1 MGEAPGALID
11 DTALGDY
18 QIVRPLGRGGMGLV
32 FLGHDPVLDR
42 PVAIK
47 LIATAAPSTAAR
59 ERFLIEARAI
69 ARLAHPNVVAV
80 YRAGETRD
88 GRPFLVQELVR
99 GQSLDRLTP
108 PLSAAEV
115 RRIGVEIARG
125 LAAAH
130 RRGVLHRDLKPANV
144 MIADDGTVKLLDFGL
159 AKLRPLDARGL
170 AIAEAPAPLVEDA
183 TPSTRDGRRPAS
195 TVDAVAVTADAPP
208 PAAMLAAPPVAETVG
223 APLTATAAAVDAP
236 AVDAPAVE
244 APATLTQTGAVLGT
258 PRYMAPEQWRGE
270 PATERTDVY
279 ALGAVLFELAS
290 GRPVHPTRDLDELR
304 AAVVDGD
311 APPLASVAPA
321 VDAALAAVIDR
332 ALARDPAA
340 RPASADALAL
350 ALATAGGAAA
360 PARVDNPYRGLAA
373 FGAEDRALFFGRG
386 ADVGAIVD
394 RLRGEQAVIVV
405 GDSGVGKSS
414 LVRAGVL
421 PAIAAGGLGGERA
434 WATATLRPG
443 ADPVAAA
450 AAALGGAGELDAR
463 LAAATA
469 GGRGLVLFVDQAE
482 ELITQC
488 ERAVATRFAD
498 ALVSALARDPG
509 LRVIASVRGDFV
521 TRLAEVPGLAA
532 LVTRGL
538 HLIGPLDDAGRREAI
553 VGPAQVA
560 GVEFE
565 PAAVDALSA
574 DSAGRGGLPLLQ
586 FALTLLW
593 QRRDVA
599 AARMTAADV
608 AAIGGVAGALAR
620 HADGVIAALDP
631 AGRELARRILTGLVT
646 ADGTTAVRDA
656 SELAARGPAAEA
668 TLAAL
673 IDGRLIVARD
683 GTGGASYA
691 LAHDALID
699 HWSTLAGWLADDV
712 GVRARRQRLAAAA
725 AEWERLGRGKDGLL
739 IGRPLAEAAALDELP
754 PREAALIAAS
764 RRAVRRRRRGA
775 VALAGLALAAIAA
788 AWFGTR
794 WANQRARDREVARH
808 VTHAEALAAEAAAEV
823 ARLRELRATA
833 FADFDVAVA
842 TNDPAIERRAEATWA
857 EALAVG
863 TRAEIHY
870 RDATIALEPALLL
883 ESRPALRRR
892 MAELLLALVELARI
906 AHDAAAVAELTAR
919 VAPYDPA
926 RVPTGAATG
935 TLVVEVTPP
944 AEVTVRCAEP
954 AAPRRLGAPR
964 LVAVGG
970 RHVLTVPATLCT
982 VAAVAPDHVPVTEAT
997 VVPADQWH
1005 TVRLVLPAATAQ
1017 PPDFAFVP
1025 AGWFLYGAADPES
1038 VRKSIAAP
1046 PEHPVFQR
1054 AFWIA
1059 RHEVTFAAWIDYLDA
1074 LAPGERAERR
1084 PMASGPTTMSLQL
1097 VADPRDGWVIELG
1110 DGTTT
1115 RRHARG
1121 EPVVYP
1127 GRTVRRTQAWE
1138 RWPVVGV
1145 RVADARAYAAW
1156 LDRTG
1161 RVPGARLCT
1170 NAEWERAARGADDRL
1185 YPHGD
1190 ALAPDDANWI
1200 KTYDEQAGALGLDEV
1215 GSHPA
1220 SDSPFGVADLA
1231 GNAWEFVDAP
1241 ADIALTRGGG
1251 WYYGARALRASNL
1264 VGSEPRYRDT
1274 ATGVRIC
1281 ADPR

>member
-1 MGEAPGALID
+1 VGEAAGALID

-99 GQSLDRLTP
+99 GQSLDRLLP
-108 PLSAAEV
+108 PLPPAEV

-130 RRGVLHRDLKPANV
+130 RKGVLHRDLKPANV

-159 AKLRPLDARGL
+159 AKLRPLDQRGV
-170 AIAEAPAPLVEDA
+170 AIAEAPPPATGDA
-183 TPSTRDGRRPAS
+183 TPSTRDGRRRAPD
-195 TVDAVAVTADAPP
+195 VDAVAVTADAPP
-208 PAAMLAAPPVAETVG
+208 PAAAPLAEPAG
-223 APLTATAAAVDAP
+223 APLAGAVDAP
-236 AVDAPAVE
+236 AAE
-244 APATLTQTGAVLGT
+244 APVALTQTGAVLGT

-304 AAVVDGD
+304 VAVVDGD
-311 APPLASVAPA
+311 APPLASVAPG
-321 VDAALAAVIDR
+321 VDPALAAVIDR
-332 ALARDPAA
+332 ALARDAAA
-340 RPASADALAL
+340 RPASADAMAL
-350 ALATAGGAAA
+350 ALATASDGAT

-394 RLRGEQAVIVV
+394 RLRSEQAVIVV

-434 WATATLRPG
+434 WATATMRPG
-443 ADPVAAA
+443 ADPLAAA
-450 AAALGGAGELDAR
+450 AAVLDGDGGFEAR

-469 GGRGLVLFVDQAE
+469 GGGGLVLFVDQAE

-488 ERAVATRFAD
+488 DRAVAARFAD

-538 HLIGPLDDAGRREAI
+538 QLVSPLDDAGRREAI

-565 PAAVDALSA
+565 AAAVDALCA

-599 AARMTAADV
+599 AARITAADV

-631 AGRELARRILTGLVT
+631 RGRELARRILTGLVT

-656 SELAARGPAAEA
+656 GELALRGAGAEA

-673 IDGRLIVARD
+673 IDGRLVVARD
-683 GTGGASYA
+683 GRGGASYA
-691 LAHDALID
+691 LAHDALIA
-699 HWSTLAGWLADDV
+699 HWSTLVGWLADDV
-712 GVRARRQRLAAAA
+712 GLRARRQRLTVAA
-725 AEWERLGRGKDGLL
+725 AEWERLGRGRDGLL
-739 IGRPLAEAAALDELP
+739 VGRPLAEAAELDDLL

-764 RRAVRRRRRGA
+764 RRAVRRRRALG

-808 VTHAEALAAEAAAEV
+808 VAHAEALAAEGAGEV
-823 ARLRELRATA
+823 TRLRALRTTA

-857 EALAVG
+857 EA
-863 TRAEIHY
+863 RAARAHAEARY

-883 ESRPALRRR
+883 DSRPAFRRR
-892 MAELLLALVELARI
+892 MAELLLALVELATLD
-906 AHDAAAVAELTAR
+906 HDAAAVAELTAR
-919 VAPYDPA
+919 IAPYDPS
-926 RVPTGAATG
+926 RVPVAAATG
-935 TLVVEVTPP
+935 TLVVEVTP
-944 AEVTVRCAEP
+944 AAQVTVRCAEP
-954 AAPRRLGAPR
+954 GAPHRLGPPR
-964 LVAVGG
+964 MVATGA
-970 RHVLTVPATLCT
+970 RHVLAVPATLCT
-982 VAAVAPDHVPVTEAT
+982 VGAVAPDHVAVTEAT
-997 VVPADQWH
+997 VVPAERWH
-1005 TVRLVLPAATAQ
+1005 TVRLTLPPASAP
-1017 PPDFAFVP
+1017 PPDFVFVP

-1038 VRKSIAAP
+1038 VRQSIAAP

-1059 RHEVTFAAWIDYLDA
+1059 RHETTFAAWIEYLDA
-1074 LAPGERAERR
+1074 LPPGERDERR

-1097 VADPRDGWVIELG
+1097 VDTPTGAWSLELA

-1127 GRTVRRTQAWE
+1127 GRTLRRAQAWE

-1156 LDRTG
+1156 LDHTG

-1190 ALAPDDANWI
+1190 ELAPDDANWI
-1200 KTYDEQAGALGLDEV
+1200 KTYDEKAGALGLDEV

-1241 ADIALTRGGG
+1241 PDLALTRGGG
-1251 WYYGARALRASNL
+1251 WYYGARAVRASNL
-1264 VGSEPRYRDT
+1264 VGSEPRFRDT
-1274 ATGVRIC
+1274 ATGVRVC

>member
-1 MGEAPGALID
+1 MGEAAGALID
-11 DTALGDY
+11 DTALGEY

-99 GQSLDRLTP
+99 GHSLDRLTP
-108 PLSAAEV
+108 PLAPAEV

-130 RRGVLHRDLKPANV
+130 RKGVLHRDLKPANV

-159 AKLRPLDARGL
+159 AKLRPLDQRGV
-170 AIAEAPAPLVEDA
+170 AIAEAPAPLADA
-183 TPSTRDGRRPAS
+183 TPSTRDGRRRAPD
-195 TVDAVAVTADAPP
+195 VDAVAVTADAPP
-208 PAAMLAAPPVAETVG
+208 PSPAPTAAAPAPVAETAGV
-223 APLTATAAAVDAP
+223 PLAATPGSPDT
-236 AVDAPAVE
+236 VE
-244 APATLTQTGAVLGT
+244 APVALTQTGAVLGT

-304 AAVVDGD
+304 AAVLDGD
-311 APPLASVAPA
+311 APPLASVAPEI
-321 VDAALAAVIDR
+321 DAALAAVIDR

-350 ALATAGGAAA
+350 ALATASDGAT

-394 RLRGEQAVIVV
+394 RLRSEQAVVVV

-434 WATATLRPG
+434 WATATMRPG
-443 ADPVAAA
+443 ADPLAAA
-450 AAALGGAGELDAR
+450 AAALDGDGGFEAR
-463 LAAATA
+463 LTAAT
-469 GGRGLVLFVDQAE
+469 GGGGGLVLFVDQAE
-482 ELITQC
+482 ELITQSA
-488 ERAVATRFAD
+488 RAVAARFAD
-498 ALVSALARDPG
+498 ALVAALARDPG

-538 HLIGPLDDAGRREAI
+538 QLVSPLDDAGRREAI

-565 PAAVDALSA
+565 PAAVDALCA

-599 AARMTAADV
+599 AARITAADV

-631 AGRELARRILTGLVT
+631 RGRELARRILTGLVT

-656 SELAARGPAAEA
+656 GELALRGAGAEA
-668 TLAAL
+668 ALAAL

-683 GTGGASYA
+683 GRDGASYA
-691 LAHDALID
+691 LAHDALIA

-712 GVRARRQRLAAAA
+712 GLRARRQRLAAAA
-725 AEWERLGRGKDGLL
+725 AEWERLGRGRDGLL
-739 IGRPLAEAAALDELP
+739 VGRPLAEAAELDDLP
-754 PREAALIAAS
+754 AREVALIAAS
-764 RRAVRRRRRGA
+764 RRAIRRRRALG
-775 VALAGLALAAIAA
+775 VALAGLALAAVAA
-788 AWFGTR
+788 VWLGTR
-794 WANQRARDREVARH
+794 WANQRARDREVARRLVRADELDVEATRQH
-808 VTHAEALAAEAAAEV
+808 AALLAARADAFAAFDRAYTTFLDEDDRRADDAWAIAEAQAAA
-823 ARLRELRATA
+823 LRQTYRKGAS
-833 FADFDVAVA
+833 
-842 TNDPAIERRAEATWA
+842 AIEA
-857 EALAVG
+857 
-863 TRAEIHY
+863 
-870 RDATIALEPALLL
+870 ALLL
-883 ESRPALRRR
+883 GATPALRRR
-892 MAELLLALVELARI
+892 MAEHLADQADLADLEHDTAARDDLRERTATYDAALAARWTAPATLTVALPAPARI
-906 AHDAAAVAELTAR
+906 V
-919 VAPYDPA
+919 
-926 RVPTGAATG
+926 
-935 TLVVEVTPP
+935 
-944 AEVTVRCAEP
+944 VRCRVD
-954 AAPRRLGAPR
+954 AAPRRTLGLPVFDA
-964 LVAVGG
+964 
-970 RHVLTVPATLCT
+970 T
-982 VAAVAPDHVPVTEAT
+982 VASAVVEVPPTTCLVEVTGPDTVDVRAPVALAPGEHRTMA
-997 VVPADQWH
+997 
-1005 TVRLVLPAATAQ
+1005 LPLPPRAAQ
-1017 PPDFAFVP
+1017 PSGFVFVP
-1025 AGWFLYGAADPES
+1025 AGRFLYGAPQGNS
-1038 VRKSIAAP
+1038 IRRTIAAP
-1046 PEHPVFQR
+1046 PQHAVELP

-1059 RHEVTFAAWIDYLDA
+1059 RTEVTMDDYIAYLER
-1074 LAPGERAERR
+1074 LAPDARAERR
-1084 PMASGPTTMSLQL
+1084 PRSAAGFAGGLEL
-1097 VADPRDGWVIELG
+1097 ERDPDGVWVIVFSHAEV
-1110 DGTTT
+1110 TY
-1115 RRHARG
+1115 RVRHDQRFRYQGRAARVEQDWG
-1121 EPVVYP
+1121 RFPV
-1127 GRTVRRTQAWE
+1127 A
-1138 RWPVVGV
+1138 GV
-1145 RVADARAYAAW
+1145 TIADARAYAAW
-1156 LDRTG
+1156 LDASG
-1161 RVPGARLCT
+1161 RVAGARLCT
-1170 NAEWERAARGADDRL
+1170 DAEWERAARGADDRT

-1190 ALAPDDANWI
+1190 QLDDDDANRDR
-1200 KTYDEQAGALGLDEV
+1200 TYGQVPTAFGPDEV

-1220 SDSPFGVADLA
+1220 SDSVFGVADLT
-1231 GNAWEFVDAP
+1231 GNVWEFVDSPPHA
-1241 ADIALTRGGG
+1241 IILRGGG
-1251 WYYGARALRASNL
+1251 WYQGNMSLWATNRWAGEPQLRDVLTGIRLCASAR
-1264 VGSEPRYRDT
+1264 
-1274 ATGVRIC
+1274 
-1281 ADPR
+1281 

>member
-1 MGEAPGALID
+1 MGEAAGALID

-99 GQSLDRLTP
+99 GRSLDRLTP
-108 PLSAAEV
+108 PLPPAEV

-130 RRGVLHRDLKPANV
+130 RKGVLHRDLKPANV

-159 AKLRPLDARGL
+159 AKLRPLDQRGV
-170 AIAEAPAPLVEDA
+170 AIAEAPPPPADA
-183 TPSTRDGRRPAS
+183 TPSTRDGRRRAAD
-195 TVDAVAVTADAPP
+195 VDAVAVTADAPP
-208 PAAMLAAPPVAETVG
+208 PAAAPLAEPAG
-223 APLTATAAAVDAP
+223 APLAGALDASAAAEPP
-236 AVDAPAVE
+236 AA
-244 APATLTQTGAVLGT
+244 LTQTGAVLGT

-311 APPLASVAPA
+311 APPLASVAPGI
-321 VDAALAAVIDR
+321 DAALAAVIDR
-332 ALARDPAA
+332 ALARDPAT

-350 ALATAGGAAA
+350 ALATASDGAT

-394 RLRGEQAVIVV
+394 RLRSEQAVVVV

-434 WATATLRPG
+434 WATAAMRPG
-443 ADPVAAA
+443 ADPLTAAA
-450 AAALGGAGELDAR
+450 AVLDGDGGFEAR

-469 GGRGLVLFVDQAE
+469 GGGGLVLFVDQAE

-488 ERAVATRFAD
+488 DRAVAARFAD

-538 HLIGPLDDAGRREAI
+538 HLVGPLDDAGRREAI

-560 GVEFE
+560 GVAFE
-565 PAAVDALSA
+565 AAAVDALAA

-599 AARMTAADV
+599 AARITLADV

-631 AGRELARRILTGLVT
+631 RGRELARRILTGLVT
-646 ADGTTAVRDA
+646 ADGTSAVRDA
-656 SELAARGPAAEA
+656 SELALRGAEGEA

-673 IDGRLIVARD
+673 IDGRLVVARD
-683 GTGGASYA
+683 GRGGASYA
-691 LAHDALID
+691 LAHDALIA
-699 HWSTLAGWLADDV
+699 HWSTLVGWLADDV
-712 GVRARRQRLAAAA
+712 GLRARRQRLTVAA
-725 AEWERLGRGKDGLL
+725 AEWERLGRGRDGLL
-739 IGRPLAEAAALDELP
+739 VGRPLAEAAELDDLL

-764 RRAVRRRRRGA
+764 RRAVRRRRALG

-808 VTHAEALAAEAAAEV
+808 VAHAEALAAEGAGEV
-823 ARLRELRATA
+823 TRLRALRTTA

-857 EALAVG
+857 EA
-863 TRAEIHY
+863 RAARAHAEARY

-883 ESRPALRRR
+883 DSRPAFRRR
-892 MAELLLALVELARI
+892 MAELLLVLVELATLD
-906 AHDAAAVAELTAR
+906 HDAAAVAELTAR
-919 VAPYDPA
+919 IAPYDPS
-926 RVPTGAATG
+926 RVPVAAATG
-935 TLVVEVTPP
+935 TLVVEVTP
-944 AEVTVRCAEP
+944 AAQVTVRCAEP
-954 AAPRRLGAPR
+954 GAPHRLGPPR
-964 LVAVGG
+964 MVATGA
-970 RHVLTVPATLCT
+970 RHVLAVPATLCT
-982 VAAVAPDHVPVTEAT
+982 VGAVAPDHVAVTEAT
-997 VVPADQWH
+997 VVPAERWH
-1005 TVRLVLPAATAQ
+1005 TVRLTLPPASAP
-1017 PPDFAFVP
+1017 PPDFVFVP

-1038 VRKSIAAP
+1038 VRQSIAAP

-1059 RHEVTFAAWIDYLDA
+1059 RHETTFAAWIEYLDA
-1074 LAPGERAERR
+1074 LPPGERDERR

-1097 VADPRDGWVIELG
+1097 VDTPTGAWSLELA

-1127 GRTVRRTQAWE
+1127 GRTLRRAQAWE

-1156 LDRTG
+1156 LDHTG

-1190 ALAPDDANWI
+1190 ELAPDDANWI
-1200 KTYDEQAGALGLDEV
+1200 KTYDEKAGALGLDEV

-1241 ADIALTRGGG
+1241 PDIALTRGGG
-1251 WYYGARALRASNL
+1251 WYYGARAVRASNL
-1264 VGSEPRYRDT
+1264 VGSEPRFRDT
-1274 ATGVRIC
+1274 ATGLRVC

>member
-1 MGEAPGALID
+1 MGEAAGALID

-99 GQSLDRLTP
+99 GHSLDRLIP
-108 PLSAAEV
+108 PLAPAEV

-159 AKLRPLDARGL
+159 AKLRPLDPRGV
-170 AIAEAPAPLVEDA
+170 ASAEAPPPLADA
-183 TPSTRDGRRPAS
+183 TPSTRDGRRRAPD
-195 TVDAVAVTADAPP
+195 VDAVAVTADAPP
-208 PAAMLAAPPVAETVG
+208 PSPVPTAAAPAPVAETAGV
-223 APLTATAAAVDAP
+223 PLAAAPDSP
-236 AVDAPAVE
+236 DAVE
-244 APATLTQTGAVLGT
+244 APVALTQTGAVLGT

-304 AAVVDGD
+304 AAVVDGH
-311 APPLASVAPA
+311 APPLATVAPGI
-321 VDAALAAVIDR
+321 DAALAAVIGR

-350 ALATAGGAAA
+350 ALATASDAAT
-360 PARVDNPYRGLAA
+360 PTRVDNPYRGLAA
-373 FGAEDRALFFGRG
+373 FAAEDRALFFGRG

-394 RLRGEQAVIVV
+394 RLRSEQAVVIV

-434 WATATLRPG
+434 WGTATMRPG
-443 ADPVAAA
+443 VDPIAAA
-450 AAALGGAGELDAR
+450 AATLDGEGEFAAR
-463 LAAATA
+463 LAAATD
-469 GGRGLVLFVDQAE
+469 GDRGLVLFVDQAE
-482 ELITQC
+482 ELITQSD
-488 ERAVATRFAD
+488 RGAAARFAD
-498 ALVSALARDPG
+498 ALVAALARDPG

-521 TRLAEVPGLAA
+521 TRLAEVSGLAA

-538 HLIGPLDDAGRREAI
+538 HLVGPLDDAGRREAI
-553 VGPAQVA
+553 IGPAQVA

-565 PAAVDALSA
+565 PAAVDALCA

-599 AARMTAADV
+599 AARITAADV

-631 AGRELARRILTGLVT
+631 RGRATARRLLTALVT
-646 ADGTTAVRDA
+646 ADGTTAARDVG
-656 SELAARGPAAEA
+656 ELALDAPGAAA

-683 GTGGASYA
+683 GSGGASYA
-691 LAHDALID
+691 LAHDALIV

-712 GVRARRQRLAAAA
+712 GLRARRQRLAAAA
-725 AEWERLGRGKDGLL
+725 AEWERLGRGQDGLL
-739 IGRPLAEAAALDELP
+739 VGRPLAEAAELDDLP

-764 RRAVRRRRRGA
+764 RRAVRRRRALG
-775 VALAGLALAAIAA
+775 VALAGLALAAVAA
-788 AWFGTR
+788 MWFGTR

-808 VTHAEALAAEAAAEV
+808 VAHAEALADDGAGEV
-823 ARLRELRATA
+823 SRLRALRATA

-842 TNDPAIERRAEATWA
+842 TNDPTIERRAEATWA
-857 EALAVG
+857 EALAVQAHAE
-863 TRAEIHY
+863 TRY

-892 MAELLLALVELARI
+892 MAELLLVLVELATLD
-906 AHDAAAVAELTAR
+906 HDAAAVAELTAR
-919 VAPYDPA
+919 IAPYDPT
-926 RVPTGAATG
+926 RVPVAAATG

-954 AAPRRLGAPR
+954 GAPRRLGAPR
-964 LVAVGG
+964 LVATGA
-970 RHVLTVPATLCT
+970 RHVLAVPATVCT
-982 VAAVAPDHVPVTEAT
+982 VAAAAAGHVPVTEAT
-997 VVPADQWH
+997 VVPAERWH
-1005 TVRLVLPAATAQ
+1005 TVRLALPPAAAA
-1017 PPDFAFVP
+1017 PPDFVFVP

-1059 RHEVTFAAWIDYLDA
+1059 RHETSFAAWIEFLDA
-1074 LAPGERAERR
+1074 LPAAEREERR

-1097 VADPRDGWVIELG
+1097 VASPPGAWALELADGA
-1110 DGTTT
+1110 TT
-1115 RRHARG
+1115 RRYARG
-1121 EPVVYP
+1121 ERVVYP
-1127 GRTVRRTQAWE
+1127 GRTVRREQAWE

-1190 ALAPDDANWI
+1190 ELAPDDANWI
-1200 KTYDEQAGALGLDEV
+1200 KTYDEKAGALGLDEV

-1241 ADIALTRGGG
+1241 PDIALTRGGG
-1251 WYYGARALRASNL
+1251 WYYGARAVRASNL

-1274 ATGVRIC
+1274 ATGVRVC

>member
-1 MGEAPGALID
+1 MGEAAGALID

-99 GQSLDRLTP
+99 GQSLDRLLP
-108 PLSAAEV
+108 PLPPAEV

-130 RRGVLHRDLKPANV
+130 RKGVLHRDLKPANV

-159 AKLRPLDARGL
+159 AKLRPLDQRGV
-170 AIAEAPAPLVEDA
+170 AIAEAPPPATGDA
-183 TPSTRDGRRPAS
+183 TPSTRDGRRRAPD
-195 TVDAVAVTADAPP
+195 VDAVAVTADAPP
-208 PAAMLAAPPVAETVG
+208 PAAAPLAEPAG
-223 APLTATAAAVDAP
+223 APLAGAVDAP
-236 AVDAPAVE
+236 AAE
-244 APATLTQTGAVLGT
+244 APVALTQTGAVLGT

-304 AAVVDGD
+304 VAVVDGD
-311 APPLASVAPA
+311 APPLASVAPG
-321 VDAALAAVIDR
+321 VDPALAAVIDR
-332 ALARDPAA
+332 ALARDAAA
-340 RPASADALAL
+340 RPASADAMAL
-350 ALATAGGAAA
+350 ALATASDGAT

-394 RLRGEQAVIVV
+394 RLRSEQAVIVV

-434 WATATLRPG
+434 WATATMRPG
-443 ADPVAAA
+443 ADPLAAA
-450 AAALGGAGELDAR
+450 AAVLDGDGGFEAR

-469 GGRGLVLFVDQAE
+469 GGGGLVLFVDQAE

-488 ERAVATRFAD
+488 DRAVAARFAD

-538 HLIGPLDDAGRREAI
+538 QLVSPLDDAGRREAI

-565 PAAVDALSA
+565 AAAVDALCA

-599 AARMTAADV
+599 AARITAADV

-631 AGRELARRILTGLVT
+631 RGRELARRILTGLVT

-656 SELAARGPAAEA
+656 GELALRGAGAEA

-673 IDGRLIVARD
+673 IDGRLVVARD
-683 GTGGASYA
+683 GRGGASYA
-691 LAHDALID
+691 LAHDALIA
-699 HWSTLAGWLADDV
+699 HWSTLVGWLADDV
-712 GVRARRQRLAAAA
+712 GLRARRQRLTVAA
-725 AEWERLGRGKDGLL
+725 AEWERLGRGRDGLL
-739 IGRPLAEAAALDELP
+739 VGRPLAEAAELDDLL

-764 RRAVRRRRRGA
+764 RRAVRRRRALG

-808 VTHAEALAAEAAAEV
+808 VAHAEALAAEGAGEV
-823 ARLRELRATA
+823 TRLRALRTTA

-857 EALAVG
+857 EA
-863 TRAEIHY
+863 RAARAHAEARY

-883 ESRPALRRR
+883 DSRPAFRRR
-892 MAELLLALVELARI
+892 MAELLLALVELATLD
-906 AHDAAAVAELTAR
+906 HDAAAVAELTAR
-919 VAPYDPA
+919 IAPYDPS
-926 RVPTGAATG
+926 RVPVAAATG
-935 TLVVEVTPP
+935 TLVVEVTP
-944 AEVTVRCAEP
+944 AAQVTVRCAEP
-954 AAPRRLGAPR
+954 GAPHRLGPPR
-964 LVAVGG
+964 MVATGA
-970 RHVLTVPATLCT
+970 RHVLAVPATLCT
-982 VAAVAPDHVPVTEAT
+982 VGAVAPDHVAVTEAT
-997 VVPADQWH
+997 VVPAERWH
-1005 TVRLVLPAATAQ
+1005 TVRLTLPPASAP
-1017 PPDFAFVP
+1017 PPDFVFVP

-1038 VRKSIAAP
+1038 VRQSIAAP

-1059 RHEVTFAAWIDYLDA
+1059 RHETTFAAWIEYLDA
-1074 LAPGERAERR
+1074 LPPGERDERR

-1097 VADPRDGWVIELG
+1097 VDTPTGAWSLELA

-1127 GRTVRRTQAWE
+1127 GRTLRRAQAWE

-1156 LDRTG
+1156 LDHTG

-1190 ALAPDDANWI
+1190 ELAPDDANWI
-1200 KTYDEQAGALGLDEV
+1200 KTYDEKAGALGLDEV

-1241 ADIALTRGGG
+1241 PDLALTRGGG
-1251 WYYGARALRASNL
+1251 WYYGARAVRASNL
-1264 VGSEPRYRDT
+1264 VGSEPRFRDT
-1274 ATGVRIC
+1274 ATGVRVC